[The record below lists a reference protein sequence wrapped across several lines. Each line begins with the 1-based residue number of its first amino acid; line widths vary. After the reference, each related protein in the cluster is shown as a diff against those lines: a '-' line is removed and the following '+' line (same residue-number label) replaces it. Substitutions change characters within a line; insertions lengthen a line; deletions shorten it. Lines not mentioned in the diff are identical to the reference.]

1 MNGEWLS
8 GFNRYLGKCLI
19 FDAEL
24 WSIFEGIKL
33 VQRRGHDTVIILSDS
48 LDVVQAIQGSISST
62 LNSALI
68 RRIQSILSQEKL
80 WLLHCIPREQ
90 NEFSD
95 CMEKKALSS
104 RVDLQF
110 FESPPIM

>member
-1 MNGEWLS
+1 MLLWSQREELARLVSLEFLFGVSRRTKCICWGVARDMNGEWLF

-48 LDVVQAIQGSISST
+48 LDLVQAIQGSISST

-68 RRIQSILSQEKL
+68 R
-80 WLLHCIPREQ
+80 
-90 NEFSD
+90 
-95 CMEKKALSS
+95 
-104 RVDLQF
+104 
-110 FESPPIM
+110 